1 MNSTISYAE
10 KLNRECRCTTL
21 CEKTLQEKLT
31 GIRVAR
37 PNLFSE
43 TTTYLSENDYVQ
55 IKELIRVSEKII
67 SDPFYQQT
75 ILERKSTPYASGVF
89 MGYDFHLTDEGAR
102 LIEINTNAGGAY
114 LNLILARSQ
123 EECCTEE
130 NLFFRDTHDISYVD
144 HVFMQ
149 MFREEWRLLR
159 GNETLRTIAIMDN
172 NPTEQFL
179 APEFNLF
186 RDLFLQHGYEA
197 FILDPK
203 ETDLRS
209 DGLYYQEK
217 KIDLIYNRLT
227 DFDLS
232 ESSHKHIFEAWTNNQ
247 LVLTPTPTHHL
258 LYAHKKNL
266 VFLTDAEFL
275 KKLNLTEAE
284 RKTVLTMVPQ
294 TRLVKKCDPVK
305 LWAERKNLFF
315 KPVVGFGSKATYRGD
330 KMTTRVWSEILQGDY
345 VAQAL
350 IRPGQRVIAGKES
363 ALKVDI
369 RAYAY
374 EGKILLLAA
383 RLYEGQTTNFRTNG
397 GGFSPVVVVSGQGK

>member
-10 KLNRECRCTTL
+10 KL
-21 CEKTLQEKLT
+21 
-31 GIRVAR
+31 
-37 PNLFSE
+37 
-43 TTTYLSENDYVQ
+43 
-55 IKELIRVSEKII
+55 
-67 SDPFYQQT
+67 
-75 ILERKSTPYASGVF
+75 
-89 MGYDFHLTDEGAR
+89 
-102 LIEINTNAGGAY
+102 
-114 LNLILARSQ
+114 RSQ
-123 EECCTEE
+123 EECCAEE
-130 NLFFRDTHDISYVD
+130 
-144 HVFMQ
+144 
-149 MFREEWRLLR
+149 
-159 GNETLRTIAIMDN
+159 
-172 NPTEQFL
+172 
-179 APEFNLF
+179 NLF
-186 RDLFLQHGYEA
+186 RDLFLKHGYEV

-232 ESSHKHIFEAWTNNQ
+232 ESSDKHIFEAWTNNQ
-247 LVLTPTPTHHL
+247 LVLTPAPPHHL

-266 VFLTDAEFL
+266 ALLTNAEFL
-275 KKLNLTEAE
+275 KKLSLTETE
-284 RKTVLTMVPQ
+284 RNTVLTMIPQ
-294 TRLVKKCDPVK
+294 TRQVKKCDPVK

-330 KMTTRVWSEILQGDY
+330 KMPTRVWSEILQGDY

-369 RAYAY
+369 RACAY